1 MKDSHNPKTPP
12 TPTPTPRDIYMSCP
26 HTFLENNFGGTF
38 KFEMIVEYEH
48 QQFELDFDQTFV
60 FFLEE
65 CLTINSTISI
75 GTYRSI
81 DN

>member
-26 HTFLENNFGGTF
+26 HTFGENNFGGTF

-48 QQFELDFDQTFV
+48 QQFELDFD
-60 FFLEE
+60 
-65 CLTINSTISI
+65 
-75 GTYRSI
+75 
-81 DN
+81 